1 MSLDRLKH
9 LLGRWARHQAMTRGR
24 LAGLWRRL
32 APPSGPEWAEYLRR
46 HGGLHAMGRHCSI
59 QTNVVI
65 TDPAHVR
72 LGDNVSL
79 SGCTLFGHDG
89 VVNMLR
95 TAYGGEID
103 RVGRIDI
110 RDNVFIGH
118 QAIVMPGVTI
128 GPDAV
133 VAAGSVVTR
142 DVPPGAVVGGVPAK
156 PFSTV
161 ARLHAS
167 LVAQTRELPWR
178 DLLSRRE
185 HPRAPASPELQAARL
200 RHFFGPGSEVATS
213 AAPASAPAPARED
226 VHGEAH
232 AR

>member
-1 MSLDRLKH
+1 MSLRSH
-9 LLGRWARHQAMTRGR
+9 LGALCRR
-24 LAGLWRRL
+24 LALRQGRAVGLWRRL
-32 APPSGPEWAEYLRR
+32 AAPNGVQWAEYLHR
-46 HGGLHAMGRHCSI
+46 HGGLHAMGERCSV

-65 TDPAHVR
+65 TDPAYTR
-72 LGDNVSL
+72 LGHNVSL

-95 TAYGGEID
+95 NAYGGELD

-142 DVPPGAVVGGVPAK
+142 DVPPGCVVGGVPAK
-156 PFSTV
+156 V
-161 ARLHAS
+161 IARTQDLHAS
-167 LVAQTRELPWR
+167 LAAQTQTLPWR
-178 DLLSRRE
+178 ALVTGRADA
-185 HPRAPASPELQAARL
+185 RAPASAELQAQRIQ
-200 RHFFGPGSEVATS
+200 HFFGTNLETRHVA
-213 AAPASAPAPARED
+213 
-226 VHGEAH
+226 
-232 AR
+232 

>member
-1 MSLDRLKH
+1 MNLRS
-9 LLGRWARHQAMTRGR
+9 R
-24 LAGLWRRL
+24 LADLCRHLALRHGRAVGLWRRL
-32 APPSGPEWAEYLRR
+32 AAPSGPQWAEYLRR
-46 HGGLHAMGRHCSI
+46 HGGLHAMGECCSV

-65 TDPAHVR
+65 TDPAYTR
-72 LGDNVSL
+72 LGHNVSL

-95 TAYGGEID
+95 NAYGGELD

-142 DVPPGAVVGGVPAK
+142 DVPPGCVVGGVPAK
-156 PFSTV
+156 VIT
-161 ARLHAS
+161 RTRDLHAA
-167 LVAQTRELPWR
+167 LAQQTRGLPWR
-178 DLLSRRE
+178 ALVTGRAD
-185 HPRAPASPELQAARL
+185 PRAPASPELHAQRVQ
-200 RHFFGPGSEVATS
+200 HFFGPTAK
-213 AAPASAPAPARED
+213 A
-226 VHGEAH
+226 
-232 AR
+232 

>member
-1 MSLDRLKH
+1 MKLRSLLSTLCEQLAMRH
-9 LLGRWARHQAMTRGR
+9 GRAV
-24 LAGLWRRL
+24 GLWRRL
-32 APPSGPEWAEYLRR
+32 ASPNGVQWAAYLRR
-46 HGGLHAMGRHCSI
+46 HGGLHAMGERCSI

-65 TDPAHVR
+65 TDPAYTR
-72 LGDNVSL
+72 LGHNVSL

-95 TAYGGEID
+95 NAYGGELD

-142 DVPPGAVVGGVPAK
+142 DVPPGTVVGGVPAK
-156 PFSTV
+156 PI
-161 ARLHAS
+161 ARTRDLHAQ
-167 LVAQTRELPWR
+167 LVEQTQALPWIASLRERR
-178 DLLSRRE
+178 DPRE
-185 HPRAPASPELQAARL
+185 PASPALQGLRL
-200 RHFFGPGSEVATS
+200 RHFFGATQK
-213 AAPASAPAPARED
+213 A
-226 VHGEAH
+226 
-232 AR
+232 